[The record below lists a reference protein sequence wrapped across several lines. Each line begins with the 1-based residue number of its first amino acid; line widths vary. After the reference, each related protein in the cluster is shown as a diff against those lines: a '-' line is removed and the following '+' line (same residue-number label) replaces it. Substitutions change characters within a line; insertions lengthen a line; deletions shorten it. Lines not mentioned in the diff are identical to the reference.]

1 MIYAKFNLLSRQIL
15 SYRANLIRTFK
26 TEYQPPTGAASES
39 SKSEK
44 DLLLFLLSIW
54 QNRKSPVVGR

>member
-1 MIYAKFNLLSRQIL
+1 MLI
-15 SYRANLIRTFK
+15 YRASLNRTFK

-44 DLLLFLLSIW
+44 DLLLFLLPGSVPGHFALF
-54 QNRKSPVVGR
+54 RL